1 MMVQAKPRSLS
12 VKAKRLRREGYVP
25 AVIYGPQVETP
36 VHVAIRESELEDLF
50 RHVTRSTTVEVQVE
64 GGETNHVFLKDIQVD
79 PITDRFLHV
88 DFYVPEPGRKLVI
101 PVPVK
106 LVGACPGVKEGG
118 ILEHVHE
125 YIEVEGLPRR
135 IPPFFEIDISNLGLE
150 ESILIGDLEWDDD
163 LRPLH
168 PMDDPIVTVLAPRAV
183 RLEAE
188 EEAEVAAEAAEEAP
202 EAEETP
208 EGEGEPEG

>member
-25 AVIYGPQVETP
+25 AVIYGPQVDAP
-36 VHVAIRESELEDLF
+36 VHVAIRESDLEDLF
-50 RHVTRSTTVEVQVE
+50 KHVTRSTTVEVQVE
-64 GGETNHVFLKDIQVD
+64 GGEAYHVFLKDIQVD

-135 IPPFFEIDISNLGLE
+135 IPPFFEVDISQLGLD
-150 ESILIGDLEWDDD
+150 ESILIGDLPWDDE

-168 PMDDPIVTVLAPRAV
+168 PLDDPIVTVIAPRAV
-183 RLEAE
+183 R
-188 EEAEVAAEAAEEAP
+188 VEAAEEA
-202 EAEETP
+202 AEEAVEEAAAAEPTAE
-208 EGEGEPEG
+208 EGEGEAEG

>member
-1 MMVQAKPRSLS
+1 MIVQAKPRSLS

-25 AVIYGPQVETP
+25 AVIYGPQVEEP
-36 VHVAIRESELEDLF
+36 VHVAIAESELEDLF
-50 RHVTRSTTVEVQVE
+50 KHVTRSTTVEVKVE
-64 GGETNHVFLKDIQVD
+64 GGDTYHVFLKDIQVD
-79 PITDRFLHV
+79 PITDRFMHV

-106 LVGACPGVKEGG
+106 LVGTAPGVKEGG

-135 IPPFFEIDISNLGLE
+135 IPPYFEVDISNLGLD
-150 ESILIGDLEWDDD
+150 ESILIGDLPWDDE

-168 PMDDPIVTVLAPRAV
+168 PLDDPIVTVVAPRAV
-183 RLEAE
+183 RLEGA
-188 EEAEVAAEAAEEAP
+188 EEAEEAEAVEEAAEAEEAP
-202 EAEETP
+202 AEEGES
-208 EGEGEPEG
+208 EG

>member
-1 MMVQAKPRSLS
+1 
-12 VKAKRLRREGYVP
+12 VP
-25 AVIYGPQVETP
+25 EAD
-36 VHVAIRESELEDLF
+36 LEDLF

-64 GGETNHVFLKDIQVD
+64 GGETYHVFLKDIQVD
-79 PITDRFLHV
+79 PITERFLHV

-106 LVGACPGVKEGG
+106 LVGTCPGVKEGG

-135 IPPFFEIDISNLGLE
+135 IPPFFEIDISQLGLE
-150 ESILIGDLEWDDD
+150 ESILIGDLPWDDE

-183 RLEAE
+183 RLAEAE
-188 EEAEVAAEAAEEAP
+188 EEAEEAVAEAEAPEEAP
-202 EAEETP
+202 EEEKP
-208 EGEGEPEG
+208 EE

>member
-36 VHVAIRESELEDLF
+36 VHVAVRESELEDLF

-64 GGETNHVFLKDIQVD
+64 GGEIYHAFLKDIQVD

-135 IPPFFEIDISNLGLE
+135 IPPFFEIDISNLGLD
-150 ESILIGDLEWDDD
+150 ESILIGDLEWDDE

-168 PMDDPIVTVLAPRAV
+168 PLDDPIVTVIAPRAV
-183 RLEAE
+183 RLEAG
-188 EEAEVAAEAAEEAP
+188 EEAEEEEVEEAPAAAEASEE
-202 EAEETP
+202 
-208 EGEGEPEG
+208 EGEPEG